1 MYKDLKGKVG
11 VVTGSTSG
19 IGAAIIRRFVEEGM
33 RVVINY
39 VDDEEAAEKMVQEIR
54 SKGGEAVA
62 AYADVKSEEDIAQ
75 LLHTTLE
82 AYGDLD
88 VWVNNAGVQKS
99 VPSHELSLKE
109 WQRVIDTNLTGV
121 FIGAREAINYFLRKN
136 KRGNIVNIS
145 SVHEIIP
152 WPTYAHYTA
161 SKGGVKLL
169 TQTLALEYASKGIRI
184 NSVAPG
190 GIDTPI
196 NEESMSDP
204 EQKKRDEVG
213 IPLGYIGTPEE
224 IANVAAW
231 LASGESS
238 YVTGATIVAD
248 GGLVLYPSPSDT
260 QQ

>member
-19 IGAAIIRRFVEEGM
+19 IGAAIIRRFIDEGM
-33 RVVINY
+33 KVVINY
-39 VDDEEAAEKMVQEIR
+39 LDNEQVAEKMVTEIR
-54 SKGGEAVA
+54 QKGGEAVA
-62 AYADVKSEEDIAQ
+62 AYADVKNEEDIAH

-99 VPSHELSLKE
+99 VPSHKLTLAE

-136 KRGNIVNIS
+136 KRGNIINIS

-152 WPTYAHYTA
+152 WPTYSHYTA

-169 TQTLALEYASKGIRI
+169 TQTLALEYASQGIRI

-196 NEESMSDP
+196 HTESVSGPIYRKGEEAD
-204 EQKKRDEVG
+204 

-224 IANVAAW
+224 IANVAVW

-238 YVTGATIVAD
+238 YVTGTTIIAD
-248 GGLVLYPSPSDT
+248 GGLVLYPSPADSEK
-260 QQ
+260 

>member
-19 IGAAIIRRFVEEGM
+19 IGAAIIRRFIDEEM
-33 RVVINY
+33 KVVINY
-39 VDDEEAAEKMVQEIR
+39 LDNEQAAEKMVEEIR
-54 SKGGEAVA
+54 QKGGEAVA
-62 AYADVKSEEDIAQ
+62 AYADVKSEEDMAH

-99 VPSHELSLKE
+99 VPSHQLPLAE

-136 KRGNIVNIS
+136 KRGNIINIS

-169 TQTLALEYASKGIRI
+169 TQTLALEYASRGIRI

-196 NEESMSDP
+196 NTEKVSGPQYRKGEEA
-204 EQKKRDEVG
+204 G

-224 IANVAAW
+224 IANVAVW

-238 YVTGATIVAD
+238 YVTGTTIIAD
-248 GGLVLYPSPSDT
+248 GGLVLYPSPEDS
-260 QQ
+260 QK

>member
-19 IGAAIIRRFVEEGM
+19 IGAAIIRRFIDERM
-33 RVVINY
+33 KVVINY
-39 VDDEEAAEKMVQEIR
+39 LDNEQVAEKMVTEIR
-54 SKGGEAVA
+54 QKGGEAVA
-62 AYADVKSEEDIAQ
+62 AYADVKNEEDIAH

-99 VPSHELSLKE
+99 VPSHKLTLAE
-109 WQRVIDTNLTGV
+109 WQRVTDTNLTGV

-136 KRGNIVNIS
+136 KRGNIINIS

-169 TQTLALEYASKGIRI
+169 TQTLALEYASQGIRI

-196 NEESMSDP
+196 HTESVSGP
-204 EQKKRDEVG
+204 GLSQRRGSGYSARIHRDTG
-213 IPLGYIGTPEE
+213 RDCQCGGMAGLGRIELCHGNYHHCRRRTGT
-224 IANVAAW
+224 
-231 LASGESS
+231 LSLSGR
-238 YVTGATIVAD
+238 
-248 GGLVLYPSPSDT
+248 
-260 QQ
+260 